1 MEDRPVPYSWEGR
14 QVVASIVEAG
24 GSNPHTYAPY
34 PLEAPER
41 TGILEKVTELGILA
55 SLETGTEEEDVAYS
69 ILGVRF
75 STYVYRDPE
84 STMTRYESP
93 SSGRGAPVQG

>member
-55 SLETGTEEEDVAYS
+55 SLETGTEEEDVS
-69 ILGVRF
+69 IF
-75 STYVYRDPE
+75 YPW
-84 STMTRYESP
+84 
-93 SSGRGAPVQG
+93 GAVLHLRLPRPREHDDTL